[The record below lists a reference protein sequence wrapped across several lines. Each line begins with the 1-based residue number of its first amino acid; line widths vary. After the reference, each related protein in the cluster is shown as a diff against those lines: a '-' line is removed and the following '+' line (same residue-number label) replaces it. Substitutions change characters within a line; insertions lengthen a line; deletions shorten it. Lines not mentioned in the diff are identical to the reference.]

1 MISNPICKGC
11 GQVMQDHDP
20 FASNYVLNLDF
31 ELCMRCFRWRHYK
44 DLPLLI
50 QPITSLNHDHSV
62 FELEVDEMMVV
73 VDAMFLKETF
83 VSLIHHLKDRENL
96 HIIATKLD
104 LYPAQIGK
112 GAIQNEIDYYVKL
125 HGLKVKHI
133 WVTSTKIKSTINEL
147 KAYLL
152 KQKADYRCLLVGM
165 VNSGKS
171 SLINALQDENQITT
185 SAYPQTTLNHIRIPF
200 GHIELI
206 DSPGL
211 SNEDHLFYHIDP
223 KLYQKIIP
231 QSRIRPKIYQIK
243 GQVSIVVEDLFIINL
258 APSDKISVS
267 LTMSNELDIRKLKY
281 RENNHERLSDPNYK
295 ITKLAPSGEHLDFLV
310 EGIGKV
316 HVVGPLES
324 VEIMHHH
331 RLTISK
337 YKGKLLW

>member
-1 MISNPICKGC
+1 M
-11 GQVMQDHDP
+11 
-20 FASNYVLNLDF
+20 
-31 ELCMRCFRWRHYK
+31 
-44 DLPLLI
+44 DL
-50 QPITSLNHDHSV
+50 Q
-62 FELEVDEMMVV
+62 
-73 VDAMFLKETF
+73 A
-83 VSLIHHLKDRENL
+83 
-96 HIIATKLD
+96 AAD
-104 LYPAQIGK
+104 LF
-112 GAIQNEIDYYVKL
+112 
-125 HGLKVKHI
+125 
-133 WVTSTKIKSTINEL
+133 IKSWQKESQKKLTIAL
-147 KAYLL
+147 FG
-152 KQKADYRCLLVGM
+152 QPG
-165 VNSGKS
+165 SGKS
-171 SLINALQDENQITT
+171 SLINALQDQNQITT
-185 SAYPQTTLNHIRIPF
+185 SAYPQTTLNHIHIPL

-243 GQVSIVVEDLFIINL
+243 GQASIVVEDLFIINL

-324 VEIMHHH
+324 VHIMHHH

>member
-11 GQVMQDHDP
+11 GQVMQDHNP
-20 FASNYVLNLDF
+20 SASNYVLNLDF

-50 QPITSLNHDHSV
+50 QPITSLNQDHSV
-62 FELEVDEMMVV
+62 FEREADEMMVV

-83 VSLIHHLKDRENL
+83 VALIPHLKNMENF
-96 HIIATKLD
+96 HVIATKLD
-104 LYPAQIGK
+104 LYPPQIGK
-112 GAIQNEIDYYVKL
+112 AAIQREIDYYIKL

-152 KQKADYRCLLVGM
+152 KQKANYQCLLVGM

-171 SLINALQDENQITT
+171 SLINALHDQHQITT
-185 SAYPQTTLNHIRIPF
+185 SAYPQTTLSHIHIPLN
-200 GHIELI
+200 HIELI

-231 QSRIRPKIYQIK
+231 KSRIRPKIYQVK
-243 GQVSIVVEDLFIINL
+243 NQVSIVVEDLFIINL
-258 APSDKISVS
+258 FTSDKISVS
-267 LTMSNELDIRKLKY
+267 LTMSNELDIHKLKY
-281 RENNHERLSDPNYK
+281 RETIHERLSDSNYK
-295 ITKLAPSGEHLDFLV
+295 ITKLAPSGEHLDFLI

-324 VEIMHHH
+324 LLIMHHH